1 MVVLNFEKNRKVRF
15 KIFNVVVGAKKDIS
29 LIIVMNKNV
38 TSAQNLSPSSLRLI
52 LMEKYME
59 SGQRGT

>member
-1 MVVLNFEKNRKVRF
+1 MNRQNDILEF
-15 KIFNVVVGAKKDIS
+15 FNVAVGAKKDIS